1 MVRLVKYLCVIAGL
15 LNGFGLMAQS
25 DPIDIERVSVNSSEI
40 EGDSYSRN
48 QSISAD
54 GRYVAFTSYSTN
66 LVSGD
71 TNGVEDVFVRDRQTG
86 ETTRVSVSDVGA
98 EGDDASWYPSISA
111 DGRYVAFV
119 SYATNLISGDTN
131 GKSDVFVHDRQTGET
146 ARVSVSDVG
155 AEGNDASWY
164 PSISMDGR
172 YVAFASYASDLVA
185 GDSNGGE
192 DIFVHDRQT
201 GITTR
206 VSVDSAGVEADGWSK
221 TLQFR
226 QMVVMWHLNLMPQ
239 I

>member
-226 QMVVMWHLNLMPQ
+226 QMVA